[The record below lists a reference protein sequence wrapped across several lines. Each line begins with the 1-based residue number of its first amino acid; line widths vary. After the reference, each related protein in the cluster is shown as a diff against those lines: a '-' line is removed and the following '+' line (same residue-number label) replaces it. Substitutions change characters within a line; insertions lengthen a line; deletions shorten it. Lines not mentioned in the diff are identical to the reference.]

1 MKSTP
6 ATHRLEEL
14 ANSYSEKHLTVNPE
28 YQRGATWNVRQQ
40 RALIDSILRGFVL
53 PIIYVHVVKRRNLF
67 TDSEAVTPWL
77 VDGQQRLNAITEYM
91 RGRFA
96 LSDPASST
104 KGLAMVYDRD
114 NPPRWAGKRFDE
126 LLPEDKTRFLDH
138 PLQVVRME
146 EEAPNEVRDLFIR
159 LQSGTPLNPQEKRD
173 AWPGNFTLFVIKHAG
188 KDGHPQ
194 SNPHQFF
201 DLVKNVGAKAA
212 GEEQDIYIDR
222 RSNTRKFFA
231 GLAMTYLVRHESQ
244 VDFVDLKASNIDA
257 FYLNKATMSLD
268 DPAAVNLLRLL
279 SEASRLPDIHRIAGN
294 KLRYQWAFHF
304 ALLADSMLAGEY
316 VDSSWRPKLVDAFEQ
331 FRAEC
336 ANAAKAFKQGE
347 RTKHYSEFVQPLSGS
362 GSDTAETI
370 RRRHQFLLQE
380 IINIVQ
386 PRPRD
391 PQRMFGQI
399 EREIMWYRQSGRCA
413 HPECLKPTVLTEMH
427 AHHICEHS
435 KGGTTTLENGVL
447 VCRTCHQ
454 NRRDMRSLEEHFR
467 NLITSTTDSELFDQD
482 SEVAAELGDLKLRIE
497 INWPALAKGDSPE
510 VIHRPTD
517 TDGIVIFCARLVD
530 VFGDEA
536 ITWMSDRPITRFPIS
551 KTPEESFK
559 NPVSGKLYSYREI
572 GKTGYFVCTHSS
584 QPEKLRRLQNWVSG
598 LPEPIDEAITV
609 SLVSRSGG

>member
-1 MKSTP
+1 
-6 ATHRLEEL
+6 
-14 ANSYSEKHLTVNPE
+14 
-28 YQRGATWNVRQQ
+28 
-40 RALIDSILRGFVL
+40 
-53 PIIYVHVVKRRNLF
+53 
-67 TDSEAVTPWL
+67 
-77 VDGQQRLNAITEYM
+77 
-91 RGRFA
+91 
-96 LSDPASST
+96 
-104 KGLAMVYDRD
+104 
-114 NPPRWAGKRFDE
+114 RFDE

-257 FYLNKATMSLD
+257 F
-268 DPAAVNLLRLL
+268 
-279 SEASRLPDIHRIAGN
+279 
-294 KLRYQWAFHF
+294 
-304 ALLADSMLAGEY
+304 
-316 VDSSWRPKLVDAFEQ
+316 EQ

-399 EREIMWYRQSGRCA
+399 EREIMWYRQS
-413 HPECLKPTVLTEMH
+413 
-427 AHHICEHS
+427 
-435 KGGTTTLENGVL
+435 
-447 VCRTCHQ
+447 
-454 NRRDMRSLEEHFR
+454 
-467 NLITSTTDSELFDQD
+467 
-482 SEVAAELGDLKLRIE
+482 
-497 INWPALAKGDSPE
+497 
-510 VIHRPTD
+510 
-517 TDGIVIFCARLVD
+517 
-530 VFGDEA
+530 
-536 ITWMSDRPITRFPIS
+536 
-551 KTPEESFK
+551 
-559 NPVSGKLYSYREI
+559 
-572 GKTGYFVCTHSS
+572 
-584 QPEKLRRLQNWVSG
+584 
-598 LPEPIDEAITV
+598 
-609 SLVSRSGG
+609 

>member
-1 MKSTP
+1 
-6 ATHRLEEL
+6 
-14 ANSYSEKHLTVNPE
+14 
-28 YQRGATWNVRQQ
+28 
-40 RALIDSILRGFVL
+40 
-53 PIIYVHVVKRRNLF
+53 
-67 TDSEAVTPWL
+67 
-77 VDGQQRLNAITEYM
+77 
-91 RGRFA
+91 
-96 LSDPASST
+96 
-104 KGLAMVYDRD
+104 
-114 NPPRWAGKRFDE
+114 
-126 LLPEDKTRFLDH
+126 
-138 PLQVVRME
+138 
-146 EEAPNEVRDLFIR
+146 
-159 LQSGTPLNPQEKRD
+159 
-173 AWPGNFTLFVIKHAG
+173 
-188 KDGHPQ
+188 
-194 SNPHQFF
+194 
-201 DLVKNVGAKAA
+201 
-212 GEEQDIYIDR
+212 
-222 RSNTRKFFA
+222 
-231 GLAMTYLVRHESQ
+231 
-244 VDFVDLKASNIDA
+244 
-257 FYLNKATMSLD
+257 
-268 DPAAVNLLRLL
+268 
-279 SEASRLPDIHRIAGN
+279 
-294 KLRYQWAFHF
+294 
-304 ALLADSMLAGEY
+304 MLAGEY

-482 SEVAAELGDLKLRIE
+482 SAVLGDLKLRIE

-551 KTPEESFK
+551 KTPEQSFK

-584 QPEKLRRLQNWVSG
+584 QPEKLRRLQNWVSE

>member
-6 ATHRLEEL
+6 DTHSLEEL
-14 ANSYSEKHLTVNPE
+14 AQSYSDKHLIVNPE

-53 PIIYVHVVKRRNLF
+53 PIFYVHLVKTKNLF
-67 TDSEAVTPWL
+67 TNSETVTASL

-96 LSDPASST
+96 LSDPASAT
-104 KGLAMVYDRD
+104 GFAMVYERD

-126 LLPEDKTRFLDH
+126 LLPEDRARFLKH

-146 EEAPNEVRDLFIR
+146 EEAANEVRDLFIR

-188 KDGHPQ
+188 KDRHPA
-194 SNPHQFF
+194 SNPHRFF
-201 DLVKNVGAKAA
+201 DLVKHVGGKSA
-212 GEEQDIYIDR
+212 GEDEDIYIDR

-257 FYLNKATMSLD
+257 FYLNKAGMPLD
-268 DPAAVNLLRLL
+268 EPAAINLLRLL
-279 SEASRLPDIHRIAGN
+279 TEASGLPEVQRIEGN

-304 ALLADSMLAGEY
+304 ALLIDSMLAGEY
-316 VDSSWRPKLVDAFEQ
+316 VDSSWRPKIVDVFER

-347 RTKHYSEFVQPLSGS
+347 RTRYHSEFVQPLSGS
-362 GSDTAETI
+362 GSDTADTI
-370 RRRHQFLLQE
+370 RRRHQFILSE
-380 IINIVQ
+380 IVQMVQ

-391 PQRMFGQI
+391 PLRIFGQI
-399 EREIMWYRQSGRCA
+399 EREIIWYRQSGRCA
-413 HPECLKPTVLTEMH
+413 HPDCLLPTPLSEMH
-427 AHHICEHS
+427 AHHIHEHTA
-435 KGGTTTLENGVL
+435 GGTTTLENGVL

-454 NRRDMRSLEEHFR
+454 SRRDMQLLEEHFQK
-467 NLITSTTDSELFDQD
+467 LVASGGDPSTDDSDAVAESTDR
-482 SEVAAELGDLKLRIE
+482 KLRIE
-497 INWPALAKGDSPE
+497 INWPAFGKGDSAE
-510 VIHRPTD
+510 VIHRSTD
-517 TDGIVIFCARLVD
+517 TDAIVKFCARLVE

-536 ITWMSDRPITRFPIS
+536 INWMSDRPMTRFPIT
-551 KTPEESFK
+551 KTPEQSFK
-559 NPVSGKLYSYREI
+559 NPVSGKVYSYKEI
-572 GKTGYFVCTHSS
+572 GNSGYFVCTHSA
-584 QPEKLRRLQNWVSG
+584 QAEKVRRLQAWISG
-598 LPEPIDEAITV
+598 LPEPIDDSISVSLEAIPV
-609 SLVSRSGG
+609 S